1 MAPRRA
7 EPSILLGPIL
17 YFRGEQRD
25 RWWLSALFVLDGE
38 VEPDDLR
45 VDGVTLPVPPRHL
58 TVWRRR
64 HVWRFDFAVPRG
76 MRDTDVTY
84 GFPDGPRWNVVIPG
98 RHSFPR
104 IAILYGS

>member
-38 VEPDDLR
+38 VEPDDLVAATAQPLDHVGPHAAEADHAELHVR
-45 VDGVTLPVPPRHL
+45 VLLRKP
-58 TVWRRR
+58 
-64 HVWRFDFAVPRG
+64 F
-76 MRDTDVTY
+76 
-84 GFPDGPRWNVVIPG
+84 G
-98 RHSFPR
+98 R
-104 IAILYGS
+104 A